1 MTNFNIEA
9 LKFQLASEV
18 KVNADGQSVFSIRA
32 VGRITGIDPSTLRY
46 AFSTGGKT
54 TSKLA
59 ETLMQYGFDSGGI
72 SAFGQTGVPDTAV
85 AIITGYYANLAGE
98 RCTETAKRMSM
109 VFMGIG
115 VRAFAYEV
123 TGYQKP
129 TVDDYKA
136 ALLAVLEEQLP
147 AKPLPYQPRFKE
159 RFWAVLERV
168 YPGLKQGHLGC
179 ASFIRTYIYGHFPKE
194 VRERLDEINP
204 LNEEGK
210 RDRMQHQ
217 HFDQVLLALL
227 IQRIEAVTVL
237 LEASET
243 KEQFKKMVVNIP
255 QIRFNVNNLKVLKG
269 QM

>member
-9 LKFQLASEV
+9 LKFQLATEV

-32 VGRITGIDPSTLRY
+32 VGRITGVYENTLRY
-46 AFSTGGKT
+46 AFSTAQKT
-54 TSKLA
+54 PSKLA
-59 ETLMQYGFDSGGI
+59 ETLMQYGFDTAQI
-72 SAFGQTGVPDTAV
+72 SNFGQTGVPDTAV
-85 AIITGYYANLAGE
+85 AIITAYYASMAGE
-98 RCTETAKRMSM
+98 RCTEIARTMNLFFSA
-109 VFMGIG
+109 IG
-115 VRAFAYEV
+115 VRAFGHQI

-243 KEQFKKMVVNIP
+243 KEQFKKMVVKIP